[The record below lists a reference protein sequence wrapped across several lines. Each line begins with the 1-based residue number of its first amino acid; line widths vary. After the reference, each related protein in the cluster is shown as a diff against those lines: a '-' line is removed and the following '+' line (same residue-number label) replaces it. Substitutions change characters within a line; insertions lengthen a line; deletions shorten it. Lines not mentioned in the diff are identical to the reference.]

1 MQATRYPAI
10 FEEKGWNP
18 MLELMLI
25 RHFAPSAFRLINW
38 LGLIS
43 ILVSVL
49 AIASGMIDHGSQQE
63 RPHYQGVQGTR

>member
-1 MQATRYPAI
+1 
-10 FEEKGWNP
+10 

-38 LGLIS
+38 LGLTFFV
-43 ILVSVL
+43 VSVL

-63 RPHYQGVQGTR
+63 GPHHERAQGTR